1 MAETA
6 DLRALVQIGQQYVGI
21 CDQFLGEQLGR
32 PYTLP
37 ELSQFA
43 ETAISTLMASAYA
56 NFREALGKEAAEAW
70 LKKTLSMAA
79 STTRLLGADALLRFE
94 VHIKDMP
101 NKLHQQRQEAQAA
114 AAEAQAQAQ
123 AQVPVPTAPKCS
135 CSLAEDG
142 SCPTCIPILSEI
154 LKGTFTLIRHMAAS
168 AKKAQAICP
177 GCHAPQTDLA
187 LVTVI
192 PEALEIEAPND
203 QKEAFHQEIL
213 GMFHQIAAA
222 HGATAIPLTEKAWK
236 EAVK

>member
-6 DLRALVQIGQQYVGI
+6 DLRMVVQIGQQYVGI
-21 CDQFLGEQLGR
+21 CDQFLGEHLGR
-32 PYTLP
+32 PYTVP

-43 ETAISTLMASAYA
+43 ETAISTLMASAYS
-56 NFREALGKEAAEAW
+56 NFREVLGKEAAEAW

-79 STTRLLGADALLRFE
+79 SNVRLFGADALLRFE

-101 NKLHQQRQEAQAA
+101 NKLHQQRQEQAA
-114 AAEAQAQAQ
+114 AAEAQA
-123 AQVPVPTAPKCS
+123 PAPAPPACS

-154 LKGTFTLIRHMAAS
+154 LKGTFTLIRHMASS
-168 AKKAQAICP
+168 AKKAQAICQ

-192 PEALEIEAPND
+192 PEAIAIEAPND